1 MNCQACQIPRMFRS
15 THCPFCKVYVAKHS
29 RHSLVFGNCIGA
41 ANELLCALFFLSLA
55 LTLGLILYHFW
66 QTSTYGLLTKIMFYS
81 LNVSLFWMSFNEF
94 LQFFVFNYCYGVT
107 EQELKIWFMLQ
118 YLQRIPERTFCNN
131 VNQGF
136 WLNLAG
142 SLMALLGIGGF

>member
-15 THCPFCKVYVAKHS
+15 THCPFCKVCVAKHS

-94 LQFFVFNYCYGVT
+94 LQFFVFVSIF
-107 EQELKIWFMLQ
+107 LF
-118 YLQRIPERTFCNN
+118 RITVME
-131 VNQGF
+131 
-136 WLNLAG
+136 
-142 SLMALLGIGGF
+142 